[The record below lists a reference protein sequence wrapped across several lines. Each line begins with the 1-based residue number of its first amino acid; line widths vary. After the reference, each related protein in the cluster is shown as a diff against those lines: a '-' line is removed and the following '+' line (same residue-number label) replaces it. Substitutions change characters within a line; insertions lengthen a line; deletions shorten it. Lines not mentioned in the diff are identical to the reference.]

1 MKYII
6 RGEIE
11 QRNMLEHIGQM
22 RLCNNIPEIT
32 IEEYDPTRS
41 LDQNALIN
49 SLYPEIAR
57 QKEDER
63 VLDVRRRLKLT
74 RGVPILRAEN
84 EAFRRFYNSG
94 LLALSYEQKL
104 EAMDFVPVTSIMTKK
119 QGAQFIDA
127 VLDECQSQ
135 GIKIELPY
143 KE

>member
-1 MKYII
+1 MKFRITGDNVSGKMLAYVDQM
-6 RGEIE
+6 RMSGRVPEIE
-11 QRNMLEHIGQM
+11 VL
-22 RLCNNIPEIT
+22 
-32 IEEYDPTRS
+32 EYDPHRS

-57 QKEDER
+57 QKSDETA
-63 VLDVRRRLKLT
+63 LDVRRRLKLT

-94 LLALSYEQKL
+94 LLALTYEQKI

-119 QGAQFIDA
+119 QGTQFIEN
-127 VLDECQSQ
+127 VLAECSEQ
-135 GIKIELPY
+135 GINIQLPY